1 VALCRT
7 QFFTATFCEPNCL
20 GRHAR
25 EQCRISLKTVFS
37 GVSSAGFGQPLNR
50 AILSPESERARSC
63 APPYCWVFAAS
74 KATFL
79 LPFRCPWDAAWRGAT
94 AAALA
99 ILGRFKTKKAANGG
113 SRPCMACR
121 ESKLEAESRI
131 DAIADYGETVDYALG
146 MSEQ

>member
-1 VALCRT
+1 MALCRT

-20 GRHAR
+20 GTHAP
-25 EQCRISLKTVFS
+25 EQ
-37 GVSSAGFGQPLNR
+37 Q
-50 AILSPESERARSC
+50 
-63 APPYCWVFAAS
+63 
-74 KATFL
+74 
-79 LPFRCPWDAAWRGAT
+79 RGAT

-131 DAIADYGETVDYALG
+131 DAIADYVETVDYALG